1 LLRFT
6 LPRHL
11 CPRREKVFGLGPRV
25 PLDRESKVR
34 IMHLARALKH
44 RTEPRKHYGVLT
56 GKFVDV
62 LDAMLWL
69 IHDGKT
75 GQCNPA
81 YATIAD
87 KAGCAPSTVGEAI
100 RALEAVGILSWVNRI
115 RRVGTRERDLF
126 GHWTTTWRVLRT
138 SNAYVFHDPKIA
150 AQQGRPSNT
159 DFRCGPSDAHKKQ
172 PTIQPAASEPTSGA
186 RLDGARV
193 IQEESSQQEES
204 TQAPPVPPD
213 RPAIAPEGSMALPA
227 RARLTP
233 AERAALVARL
243 DTTPTKADWAA
254 YRCELDTMV
263 TAKLG
268 VAR

>member
-1 LLRFT
+1 MQ
-6 LPRHL
+6 PGL
-11 CPRREKVFGLGPRV
+11 C
-25 PLDRESKVR
+25 
-34 IMHLARALKH
+34 
-44 RTEPRKHYGVLT
+44 
-56 GKFVDV
+56 
-62 LDAMLWL
+62 
-69 IHDGKT
+69 
-75 GQCNPA
+75 
-81 YATIAD
+81 ATIAD

-159 DFRCGPSDAHKKQ
+159 DFRCGPPNAHKKQ
-172 PTIQPAASEPTSGA
+172 P
-186 RLDGARV
+186 V
-193 IQEESSQQEES
+193 IQ
-204 TQAPPVPPD
+204 A
-213 RPAIAPEGSMALPA
+213 AAA

-233 AERAALVARL
+233 AERAALIARL
-243 DTTPTKADWAA
+243 DSNPTKADWAA
-254 YRCELDTMV
+254 YRRELDEMV